1 MKQPTI
7 VALGFFDGVHLGH
20 AALLRKARA
29 QADVLGIPAVAMTF
43 DIHPDEL
50 VRGKSVPLLYPREER
65 QRLLKA
71 HGMDD
76 VVFLHFDRDMM
87 QMPWE
92 RFLDDYLIGTLHA
105 ACLVCGYDYRF
116 GYRGEGTAGKL
127 AKACKD
133 RGLGCKVIE
142 KVEINGETVSSTHI
156 RQLIADG
163 KVAKARQCLGYAP
176 SLHGEVI
183 HGSGLGRTMG
193 TPTANLQVSPEI
205 LLPKKGVYISLA
217 HTLQGSFPAV
227 TNIGCRP
234 TVNGAGLSVEAWLL
248 DYSGELYGKTVRLA
262 LYEFLRP
269 EQRFDT
275 LSELREEILHNAQQT
290 RAYFSAHPDLEQEEQ
305 I

>member
-1 MKQPTI
+1 LKQPTV

-116 GYRGEGTAGKL
+116 GYRGEGTAQML
-127 AKACKD
+127 QKACRD
-133 RGLGCKVIE
+133 RGLGCEVIE
-142 KVEINGETVSSTHI
+142 KVEVNGETVSSTRI
-156 RQLIADG
+156 RQLISDG
-163 KVAKARQCLGYAP
+163 DVAKARQFLGHFP
-176 SLHGEVI
+176 FLSGTVI
-183 HGSGLGRTMG
+183 HGSGLGRTLG
-193 TPTANLQVSPEI
+193 TPTANLQIPPEI
-205 LLPKKGVYISLA
+205 LLPKSGVYISLA
-217 HTLQGSFPAV
+217 HTPQGSFPAV
-227 TNIGCRP
+227 TNIGRRP
-234 TVNGAGLSVEAWLL
+234 TVGGTELTVEPWLL
-248 DYSGELYGKTVRLA
+248 DYSGDLYGQPIRLA
-262 LYEFLRP
+262 LCEFLRP
-269 EQRFDT
+269 EQKFDT
-275 LSELREEILHNAQQT
+275 LADLKAEILRNARQT
-290 RAYFSAHPDLEQEEQ
+290 VAYFETHPGLETEEQ